1 MLYILSSIVYCHAVF
16 MRNQSY
22 EKSVTFTGSS
32 VCKSNSCLH
41 EDFARRLVL
50 KQKSNL
56 GSAFLCCFPL
66 LSVFFFL
73 TAFSLECYA
82 CTSQAELSGG
92 SKCESDK
99 AEKITCPPLYNRCM
113 AIKYTMSLGQ
123 LGATSVEFR
132 NCSINTACDPNSQ
145 FNSKCKTIYL
155 FAQLEKFSL
164 QF

>member
-1 MLYILSSIVYCHAVF
+1 M
-16 MRNQSY
+16 
-22 EKSVTFTGSS
+22 
-32 VCKSNSCLH
+32 
-41 EDFARRLVL
+41 
-50 KQKSNL
+50 
-56 GSAFLCCFPL
+56 L
-66 LSVFFFL
+66 LSIIICFFFL

-92 SKCESDK
+92 SKCEIDK

-113 AIKYTMSLGQ
+113 VMKYTMSLGQ
-123 LGATSVEFR
+123 LVSTSVELR

-155 FAQLEKFSL
+155 FAQLEKLSL